1 MWYAVIS
8 QDIDDSLEL
17 RKLHRPA
24 HVERITELDAQGRVL
39 VAGPHPAYHLQDSHS
54 QNSDTQ
60 DANDAGF
67 SGSLIVA
74 DFDSIEDAQ
83 AWAAQDP
90 FVLNGI
96 YAKVIVKP
104 FTKVFPKT

>member
-8 QDIDDSLEL
+8 QDVDDSLEL

-39 VAGPHPAYHLQDSHS
+39 IAGPHPTLHPQDLHPQDLHS
-54 QNSDTQ
+54 Q
-60 DANDAGF
+60 DASNESF

-74 DFDSIEDAQ
+74 DFDSLEDAQ
-83 AWAAQDP
+83 AWADQDP

-96 YAKVIVKP
+96 YAKVMVKP
-104 FTKVFPKT
+104 FTKVFPKK